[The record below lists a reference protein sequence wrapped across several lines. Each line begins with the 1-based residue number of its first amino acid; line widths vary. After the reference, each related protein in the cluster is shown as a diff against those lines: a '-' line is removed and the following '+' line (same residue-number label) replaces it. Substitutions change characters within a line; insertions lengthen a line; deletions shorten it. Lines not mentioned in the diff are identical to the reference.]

1 MTAQANSPV
10 EPRAPGAA
18 ASGRARLCPLD
29 ALVLLLAGAGL
40 FWLGHSAA
48 ARLNYHWH
56 WAAVPQFLVY
66 ADADGGLHAGRL
78 LTGFIATIRLSLWAG
93 ALALFLG
100 TLAGLMR
107 VSSRLFWRLCGGAYV
122 LAVRNTPPLVLIF
135 LFSYFLSGQLITALG
150 LDAAVAH
157 MPGALRGPAQF
168 LFGPIGQMPGF
179 LTAIVTLGLIEGA
192 YVAEIVRAGVES
204 IESGQWDAASAL
216 GFPRW
221 RTLLHVV
228 LPQAFRRMVPPLTGQ
243 FVSTLK
249 DSAIV
254 SVISIPE
261 LTFQAQELVSATY
274 LSLEVWTLVF
284 LLYLAL
290 GLPCSLAARALE
302 KRLARSDRGDHAG
315 AARAPATPLE
325 HSPMA
330 LTGNWFSRMF
340 DKTPQTPAC
349 SPDVQ
354 NIRSDRMAPV
364 VKVYALSTCI
374 HCKKAKEYLDQCGVK
389 YECVHVDQ
397 LTGDERKM
405 TVEEVKKFNPSV
417 SFPTIIIDGETVVGF
432 NQEKID
438 KALKK

>member
-1 MTAQANSPV
+1 MSAQAPSDA
-10 EPRAPGAA
+10 EARAGHA
-18 ASGRARLCPLD
+18 ASARPRLCPLD
-29 ALVLLLAGAGL
+29 ALVLLLAGGAL
-40 FWLGHSAA
+40 FWLGQGAA
-48 ARLNYHWH
+48 ERLNYRWN
-56 WAAVPQFLVY
+56 WAAIPQFLVY
-66 ADADGGLHAGRL
+66 ADAATGELHAGRL
-78 LTGFIATIRLSLWAG
+78 LTGLAATVRLSLWAG
-93 ALALFLG
+93 ALALALG
-100 TLAGLMR
+100 TVAGLMR
-107 VSSRLFWRLCGGAYV
+107 VSPRLFWRLCGGAYV
-122 LAVRNTPPLVLIF
+122 LSVRNTPPLVLIF

-150 LDAAVAH
+150 LDAAVTQLPA
-157 MPGALRGPAQF
+157 ALHGPARF
-168 LFGPIGQMPGF
+168 LFGPLGQLPGF

-192 YVAEIVRAGVES
+192 YVAEIVRAGVQSVET
-204 IESGQWDAASAL
+204 GQWDAASAL

-221 RTLLHVV
+221 RTLVSV
-228 LPQAFRRMVPPLTGQ
+228 ILPQAFRRMLPPLTGQ
-243 FVSTLK
+243 FVSTVK

-274 LSLEVWTLVF
+274 LSFEVWTLVF

-290 GLPCSLAARALE
+290 GLPCSIAARALE
-302 KRLARSDRGDHAG
+302 KRLTRSDRVDHTG
-315 AARAPATPLE
+315 PHVTTTPPE
-325 HSPMA
+325 DSAMA

-340 DKTPQTPAC
+340 GKTPQTPAC
-349 SPDVQ
+349 SPDVLT
-354 NIRSDRMAPV
+354 IRSRSMPPV

-417 SFPTIIIDGETVVGF
+417 SFPTIIINGEAVVGF

-438 KALKK
+438 EALKK

>member
-1 MTAQANSPV
+1 MTARAESPDAARV
-10 EPRAPGAA
+10 GNAARAQHWLPT
-18 ASGRARLCPLD
+18 RFLD

-40 FWLGHSAA
+40 YWLGHSATT
-48 ARLNYHWH
+48 RLNYHWN
-56 WAAVPQFLVY
+56 WAAIPQFLVY
-66 ADADGGLHAGRL
+66 ADAATGELHAGRI
-78 LTGFIATIRLSLWAG
+78 LTGLAATIRLSLWAA
-93 ALALFLG
+93 ALALLLG
-100 TLAGLMR
+100 TAAGLMR
-107 VSSRLFWRLCGGAYV
+107 VSSRLFWRLCGGSYV

-150 LDAAVAH
+150 LDAAMTH
-157 MPGALRGPAQF
+157 MPLALRGPAQA
-168 LFGPIGQMPGF
+168 LFGPLGQMPGF

-204 IESGQWDAASAL
+204 VESGQWDAASAL
-216 GFPRW
+216 GFPRC

-274 LSLEVWTLVF
+274 LSFEVWTLVF

-302 KRLARSDRGDHAG
+302 KRLARSDRSAPHP
-315 AARAPATPLE
+315 PATTHE
-325 HSPMA
+325 DTPMT

-340 DKTPQTPAC
+340 HKTPKVPAC
-349 SPDVQ
+349 SQ
-354 NIRSDRMAPV
+354 AAETIRSDRMAPV

-389 YECVHVDQ
+389 YDCVHVDQ

-417 SFPTIIIDGETVVGF
+417 SFPTIVINGEAVVGF

-438 KALKK
+438 EALKK

>member
-1 MTAQANSPV
+1 MSTRVQSPGT
-10 EPRAPGAA
+10 PRLPHTEAYA
-18 ASGRARLCPLD
+18 GRLVD
-29 ALVLLLAGAGL
+29 ALVLVLVGAGL
-40 FWLGHSAA
+40 FWLGHNAA
-48 ARLNYHWH
+48 ARLNYHWN
-56 WAAVPQFLVY
+56 WAAIPQFLAY
-66 ADADGGLHAGRL
+66 TDAATGELRAGRL
-78 LTGFIATIRLSLWAG
+78 LSGLVATIRLSLWAG
-93 ALALFLG
+93 ALALVLG
-100 TLAGLMR
+100 TVAGLMR

-150 LDAAVAH
+150 LDAALTH
-157 MPGALRGPAQF
+157 MPLALRGPAQV
-168 LFGPIGQMPGF
+168 LFGPLGQMPGF
-179 LTAIVTLGLIEGA
+179 LTAIITLGLIEGA

-274 LSLEVWTLVF
+274 LSFEVWTLVF
-284 LLYLAL
+284 VLYLAL

-302 KRLARSDRGDHAG
+302 KRLARSDRSDQSG
-315 AARAPATPLE
+315 AHPPATTLE
-325 HSPMA
+325 DTPMA

-340 DKTPQTPAC
+340 DKTPKVPAC
-349 SPDVQ
+349 SQ
-354 NIRSDRMAPV
+354 AIQTIRSDRMPPV

-417 SFPTIIIDGETVVGF
+417 SFPTIVINGEAVVGF

-438 KALKK
+438 EALKK